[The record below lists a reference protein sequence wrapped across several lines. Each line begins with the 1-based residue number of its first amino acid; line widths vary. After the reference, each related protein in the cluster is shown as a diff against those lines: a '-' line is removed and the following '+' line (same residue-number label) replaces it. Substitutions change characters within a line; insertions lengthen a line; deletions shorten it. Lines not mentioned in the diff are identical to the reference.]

1 MPRATNSGI
10 LSFNVVFKCLGE
22 CPMSAILFQSANVL
36 DVESLQLKTAQDVW
50 VQNGLIKSVMP
61 HQAGATVPAGTQ
73 VIQAQGKTLMPGL
86 IDCHVHVIAAHLNLN
101 ITANQPNV
109 FATLRALP
117 IMKGM
122 LMRGFTT
129 VRDAGGGD
137 WNLAEAT
144 RTDMV
149 EGPRIFAAGRALS
162 QTGGHGDGRPRSD
175 VIEPCGCSSRVGAL
189 ARVVDG
195 VDNVRLAV
203 REEIMKGA
211 NQIKIMASG
220 GVASP
225 NDPIHYLG
233 YSEAEIRAIVDE
245 AEHAGTYVM
254 AHAYTPK
261 AIHRAVDYGVR
272 SIEHG
277 NLIDVSTAQF
287 MADQQAYM
295 VPTLITYEALAN
307 EGASLGLPAVSV
319 AKIETVRSQ
328 GQKALEILAK
338 AGVKMALGTDL
349 LGESH
354 RHQSEELRI
363 RADILGN
370 GAALQQATLNAAE
383 LINMTGQLGVVKAGA
398 IADLLLVDGNPL
410 TDMSCLLGQG
420 DHIQAIMKDGKF
432 YKQS

>member
-1 MPRATNSGI
+1 MPRATNSSI

-36 DVESLQLKTAQDVW
+36 DVESLTLKSNQDVW
-50 VQNGLIKSVMP
+50 VENGLIKSVVL
-61 HQAGATVPAGTQ
+61 HQPDVFIADSTKV
-73 VIQAQGKTLMPGL
+73 VKAQGKTLMPGL

-383 LINMTGQLGVVKAGA
+383 LINMIGQLGVVKAGA

-410 TDMSCLLGQG
+410 NDMSCLLGQG

-432 YKQS
+432 YKHT

>member
-1 MPRATNSGI
+1 MNT
-10 LSFNVVFKCLGE
+10 
-22 CPMSAILFQSANVL
+22 ILFQAANVL
-36 DVESLQLKTAQDVW
+36 DVASLQLKTGQDVW
-50 VQNGLIKSVMP
+50 VENGLIKSVGP
-61 HQAGATVPAGTQ
+61 HQPDVFIASDTKVVKAE
-73 VIQAQGKTLMPGL
+73 GKTLMPGL

-144 RTDMV
+144 RTDMTI
-149 EGPRIFAAGRALS
+149 GPRIFASGRALS

-175 VIEPCGCSSRVGAL
+175 VIEPCSCSSRVGTL

-233 YSEAEIRAIVDE
+233 YSEAEIRAIVEE

-261 AIHRAVDYGVR
+261 AIYRAVAYGVR

-277 NLIDVSTAQF
+277 NLIDEETAQF
-287 MADQQAYM
+287 MAEKNAYM

-307 EGASLGLPAVSV
+307 EGESLGLPAVSV

-338 AGVKMALGTDL
+338 AGVKMALGSDL

-363 RADILGN
+363 RASILGN

-383 LINMTGQLGVVKAGA
+383 LLNMSGQLGVVQPGA
-398 IADLLLVDGNPL
+398 IADLLLVNGNPL
-410 TDMSCLLGQG
+410 ADISCLLGQG
-420 DHIQAIMKDGKF
+420 DHIEVIVKDGKL
-432 YKQS
+432 YKQ

>member
-1 MPRATNSGI
+1 MADT
-10 LSFNVVFKCLGE
+10 E
-22 CPMSAILFQSANVL
+22 HLFDLTLTEEQRITR
-36 DVESLQLKTAQDVW
+36 ES
-50 VQNGLIKSVMP
+50 MRR
-61 HQAGATVPAGTQ
+61 
-73 VIQAQGKTLMPGL
+73 
-86 IDCHVHVIAAHLNLN
+86 
-101 ITANQPNV
+101 
-109 FATLRALP
+109 FA
-117 IMKGM
+117 
-122 LMRGFTT
+122 
-129 VRDAGGGD
+129 
-137 WNLAEAT
+137 
-144 RTDMV
+144 
-149 EGPRIFAAGRALS
+149 
-162 QTGGHGDGRPRSD
+162 
-175 VIEPCGCSSRVGAL
+175 
-189 ARVVDG
+189 
-195 VDNVRLAV
+195 
-203 REEIMKGA
+203 
-211 NQIKIMASG
+211 
-220 GVASP
+220 
-225 NDPIHYLG
+225 
-233 YSEAEIRAIVDE
+233 EAEIRAIVDE

-261 AIHRAVDYGVR
+261 AIYRAVEYGVR

-287 MADQQAYM
+287 MADKQAYM

-420 DHIQAIMKDGKF
+420 EHIQAIMKDGKF
-432 YKQS
+432 YKHI

>member
-1 MPRATNSGI
+1 MNT
-10 LSFNVVFKCLGE
+10 
-22 CPMSAILFQSANVL
+22 ILFQAANVL
-36 DVESLQLKTAQDVW
+36 DVASLQFKTGQDVW
-50 VQNGLIKSVMP
+50 VENGLIKSVGP
-61 HQAGATVPAGTQ
+61 HQPDVFIASDTKVVKAE
-73 VIQAQGKTLMPGL
+73 GKTLMPGL

-109 FATLRALP
+109 FATLRSLP
-117 IMKGM
+117 IMKSM

-144 RTDMV
+144 RTDMTI
-149 EGPRIFAAGRALS
+149 GPRIFASGRALS

-175 VIEPCGCSSRVGAL
+175 VIEPCSCSSRVGTL

-233 YSEAEIRAIVDE
+233 YSEAEIRAIVEE

-261 AIHRAVDYGVR
+261 AIYRAVAYGVR

-277 NLIDVSTAQF
+277 NLIDEETAQF
-287 MADQQAYM
+287 MAEKNAYM

-307 EGASLGLPAVSV
+307 EGESLGLPAVSV

-338 AGVKMALGTDL
+338 AGVKMALGSDL

-363 RADILGN
+363 RASILGN

-383 LINMTGQLGVVKAGA
+383 LLNMSGQLGVVQPGA
-398 IADLLLVDGNPL
+398 IADLLLVNGNPL
-410 TDMSCLLGQG
+410 ADISCLLGQG
-420 DHIQAIMKDGKF
+420 DHIEVIVKDGKL
-432 YKQS
+432 YKQ

>member
-1 MPRATNSGI
+1 MNT
-10 LSFNVVFKCLGE
+10 
-22 CPMSAILFQSANVL
+22 ILFQTANVL
-36 DVESLQLKTAQDVW
+36 DVASLQFKTGQDVW
-50 VQNGLIKSVMP
+50 VENGLIKSVGP
-61 HQAGATVPAGTQ
+61 HQPDVFIASDTKVVKAE
-73 VIQAQGKTLMPGL
+73 GKTLMPGL

-144 RTDMV
+144 RTDMTI
-149 EGPRIFAAGRALS
+149 GPRIFASGRALS

-175 VIEPCGCSSRVGAL
+175 VIEPCSCSSRVGTL

-233 YSEAEIRAIVDE
+233 YSEAEIRAIVEE

-261 AIHRAVDYGVR
+261 AIYRAVAYGVR

-277 NLIDVSTAQF
+277 NLIDEETAQF
-287 MADQQAYM
+287 MAEKNAYM

-307 EGASLGLPAVSV
+307 EGESLGLPAVSV

-338 AGVKMALGTDL
+338 AGVKMALGSDL

-363 RADILGN
+363 RASILGN

-383 LINMTGQLGVVKAGA
+383 LLNMSGQLGVVQPGA
-398 IADLLLVDGNPL
+398 IADLLLVNGNPL
-410 TDMSCLLGQG
+410 ADISCLLGQG
-420 DHIQAIMKDGKF
+420 DHIEVIVKDGKL
-432 YKQS
+432 YKQ

>member
-22 CPMSAILFQSANVL
+22 CPMSTILFQSANVL
-36 DVESLQLKTAQDVW
+36 DVASLAVIANQDVW
-50 VQNGLIKSVMP
+50 VENGLIKSVVP
-61 HQAGATVPAGTQ
+61 HQADVFIADSTKV
-73 VIQAQGKTLMPGL
+73 VKAQGKTLMPGL

-162 QTGGHGDGRPRSD
+162 QTGGHGDG
-175 VIEPCGCSSRVGAL
+175 
-189 ARVVDG
+189 
-195 VDNVRLAV
+195 
-203 REEIMKGA
+203 EEIMKSA

-233 YSEAEIRAIVDE
+233 YSEAEIRAIVEE

-254 AHAYTPK
+254 AHAYTSK

-287 MADQQAYM
+287 MADKQAFM

-370 GAALQQATLNAAE
+370 GAALQQATLHAAE
-383 LINMTGQLGVVKAGA
+383 LINMSGQLGVVKAGA

-410 TDMSCLLGQG
+410 TDITCLLGQG

-432 YKQS
+432 YKHT

>member
-1 MPRATNSGI
+1 MNT
-10 LSFNVVFKCLGE
+10 
-22 CPMSAILFQSANVL
+22 ILFQAANVL
-36 DVESLQLKTAQDVW
+36 DVASLQLKTGQDVW
-50 VQNGLIKSVMP
+50 VENGLIKSVGP
-61 HQAGATVPAGTQ
+61 HQPDVFIASDTKVVKAE
-73 VIQAQGKTLMPGL
+73 GKTLMPGL

-144 RTDMV
+144 RTDMTI
-149 EGPRIFAAGRALS
+149 GPRIFASGRALS

-175 VIEPCGCSSRVGAL
+175 VIEPCSCSSRVGTL

-233 YSEAEIRAIVDE
+233 YSEAEIRAIVEE

-261 AIHRAVDYGVR
+261 AIYRAVAYGVR

-277 NLIDVSTAQF
+277 NLIDEETAQF
-287 MADQQAYM
+287 MAEKNAYM

-338 AGVKMALGTDL
+338 AGVKMALGSDL

-363 RADILGN
+363 RASILGN

-383 LINMTGQLGVVKAGA
+383 LLNMSGQLGVVQPGA
-398 IADLLLVDGNPL
+398 IADLLLVNGNPL
-410 TDMSCLLGQG
+410 ADISCLLGQG
-420 DHIQAIMKDGKF
+420 DHIEVIVKDGKL
-432 YKQS
+432 YKQ

>member
-1 MPRATNSGI
+1 
-10 LSFNVVFKCLGE
+10 
-22 CPMSAILFQSANVL
+22 MSAILFQSANVL

-225 NDPIHYLG
+225 NDPIHFLG
-233 YSEAEIRAIVDE
+233 YSEGEIRAIVDE

-261 AIHRAVDYGVR
+261 SIYRAVDFGVR

-287 MADQQAYM
+287 MADKQAYM

-383 LINMTGQLGVVKAGA
+383 LINMSGQLGVVKAGA

-410 TDMSCLLGQG
+410 ADMSCLLGQG
-420 DHIQAIMKDGKF
+420 EHIQAIMKDGKL
-432 YKQS
+432 YKQT

>member
-1 MPRATNSGI
+1 MNT
-10 LSFNVVFKCLGE
+10 
-22 CPMSAILFQSANVL
+22 ILFQAANVL
-36 DVESLQLKTAQDVW
+36 DVASLQFKTGQDVW
-50 VQNGLIKSVMP
+50 VENGLIKSVGP
-61 HQAGATVPAGTQ
+61 HQPDVFIASDTKVVKAE
-73 VIQAQGKTLMPGL
+73 GKTLMPGL

-144 RTDMV
+144 RTDMTI
-149 EGPRIFAAGRALS
+149 GPRIFASGRALS

-175 VIEPCGCSSRVGAL
+175 VIEPCSCSSRVGTL

-233 YSEAEIRAIVDE
+233 YSEAEIRAIVEE

-261 AIHRAVDYGVR
+261 AIYRAVAYGVR

-277 NLIDVSTAQF
+277 NLIDEETAQF
-287 MADQQAYM
+287 MAEKNAYM

-338 AGVKMALGTDL
+338 AGVKMALGSDL

-363 RADILGN
+363 RASILGI

-383 LINMTGQLGVVKAGA
+383 LLNMSGQLGVVQPGA
-398 IADLLLVDGNPL
+398 IADLLLVNGNPL
-410 TDMSCLLGQG
+410 ADISCLLGQG
-420 DHIQAIMKDGKF
+420 DHIEVIVKDGKL
-432 YKQS
+432 YKQ

>member
-1 MPRATNSGI
+1 
-10 LSFNVVFKCLGE
+10 
-22 CPMSAILFQSANVL
+22 MSAILFQSANVL

-225 NDPIHYLG
+225 NDPIHFLG
-233 YSEAEIRAIVDE
+233 YSEGEIRAIVDE

-261 AIHRAVDYGVR
+261 SIYRAVDFGVR

-287 MADQQAYM
+287 MADKQAYM

-383 LINMTGQLGVVKAGA
+383 LINMSGQLGVVKAGA

-410 TDMSCLLGQG
+410 ADMSCLLGQG
-420 DHIQAIMKDGKF
+420 EHIQAIMKDGKL
-432 YKQS
+432 YKQA

>member
-36 DVESLQLKTAQDVW
+36 DVESLTLKSNQDVW
-50 VQNGLIKSVMP
+50 VENGLIKSVVL
-61 HQAGATVPAGTQ
+61 HQPDVFIADSTKV
-73 VIQAQGKTLMPGL
+73 VKAQGKTLMPGL

-225 NDPIHYLG
+225 NDPIHFLG

-370 GAALQQATLNAAE
+370 GAALQQATINAAE

-410 TDMSCLLGQG
+410 NDMSCLLGQG

-432 YKQS
+432 YKHT

>member
-1 MPRATNSGI
+1 MNT
-10 LSFNVVFKCLGE
+10 
-22 CPMSAILFQSANVL
+22 ILFQAANVL
-36 DVESLQLKTAQDVW
+36 DVASLQLKTGQDVW
-50 VQNGLIKSVMP
+50 VENGLIKSVGP
-61 HQAGATVPAGTQ
+61 HQPDAFIASDTKVVKAE
-73 VIQAQGKTLMPGL
+73 GKTLMPGL

-144 RTDMV
+144 RTDMTI
-149 EGPRIFAAGRALS
+149 GPRIFASGRALS

-175 VIEPCGCSSRVGAL
+175 VIEPCSCSSRVGTL

-233 YSEAEIRAIVDE
+233 YSEAEIRAIVEE

-261 AIHRAVDYGVR
+261 AIYRAVAYGVR

-277 NLIDVSTAQF
+277 NLIDEETAQF
-287 MADQQAYM
+287 MAEKNAYM

-307 EGASLGLPAVSV
+307 EGESLGLPAVSV

-338 AGVKMALGTDL
+338 AGVKMALGSDL

-363 RADILGN
+363 RASILGN

-383 LINMTGQLGVVKAGA
+383 LLNMSGQLGVVQPGA
-398 IADLLLVDGNPL
+398 IADLLLVNGNPL
-410 TDMSCLLGQG
+410 ADISCLLGQG
-420 DHIQAIMKDGKF
+420 DHIEVIVKDGKL
-432 YKQS
+432 YKQ

>member
-1 MPRATNSGI
+1 MN
-10 LSFNVVFKCLGE
+10 
-22 CPMSAILFQSANVL
+22 AILFQSANVL
-36 DVESLQLKTAQDVW
+36 DVASLQFKTGQDVW
-50 VQNGLIKSVMP
+50 VENGLIKSVGP
-61 HQAGATVPAGTQ
+61 HQPDVFIASDTKVVKAE
-73 VIQAQGKTLMPGL
+73 GKTLMPGL

-144 RTDMV
+144 RTDMTI
-149 EGPRIFAAGRALS
+149 GPRIFASGRALS

-175 VIEPCGCSSRVGAL
+175 VIEPCSCSSRVGTL

-233 YSEAEIRAIVDE
+233 YSEAEIRAIVEE

-261 AIHRAVDYGVR
+261 AIYRAVAYGVR

-277 NLIDVSTAQF
+277 NLIDEETAQF
-287 MADQQAYM
+287 MAEKNAYM

-338 AGVKMALGTDL
+338 AGVKMALGSDL

-363 RADILGN
+363 RASILGN

-383 LINMTGQLGVVKAGA
+383 LLNMSGQLGVVQPGA
-398 IADLLLVDGNPL
+398 IADLLLVNGNPL
-410 TDMSCLLGQG
+410 ADISCLLGQG
-420 DHIQAIMKDGKF
+420 DHIEVIVKDGKL
-432 YKQS
+432 YKQ

>member
-1 MPRATNSGI
+1 MNT
-10 LSFNVVFKCLGE
+10 
-22 CPMSAILFQSANVL
+22 ILFQAANVL
-36 DVESLQLKTAQDVW
+36 DVASLQFKTGQDVW
-50 VQNGLIKSVMP
+50 VENGLIKSVGP
-61 HQAGATVPAGTQ
+61 HQPDVFIASDTKVVKAE
-73 VIQAQGKTLMPGL
+73 GKTLMPGL

-144 RTDMV
+144 RTDMTI
-149 EGPRIFAAGRALS
+149 GPRIFASGRALS

-175 VIEPCGCSSRVGAL
+175 VIEPCSCSSRVGTL

-233 YSEAEIRAIVDE
+233 YSEVEIRAIVEE

-261 AIHRAVDYGVR
+261 AIYRAVAYGVR

-277 NLIDVSTAQF
+277 NLIDEETAQF
-287 MADQQAYM
+287 MAEKNAYM

-338 AGVKMALGTDL
+338 AGVKMALGSDL

-363 RADILGN
+363 RASILGN

-383 LINMTGQLGVVKAGA
+383 LLNMSGQLGVVQPGA
-398 IADLLLVDGNPL
+398 IADLLLVNGNPL
-410 TDMSCLLGQG
+410 ADISCLLGQG
-420 DHIQAIMKDGKF
+420 DHIEVIVKDGKL
-432 YKQS
+432 YKQ

>member
-1 MPRATNSGI
+1 MNT
-10 LSFNVVFKCLGE
+10 
-22 CPMSAILFQSANVL
+22 ILFQAANVL
-36 DVESLQLKTAQDVW
+36 DVASLQFKTGQDVW
-50 VQNGLIKSVMP
+50 VENGLIKSVGP
-61 HQAGATVPAGTQ
+61 HQPDVFIASDTKVVKAE
-73 VIQAQGKTLMPGL
+73 GKTLMPGL

-144 RTDMV
+144 RTDMTI
-149 EGPRIFAAGRALS
+149 GPRIFASGRALS

-175 VIEPCGCSSRVGAL
+175 VIEPCSCSSRVGTL

-211 NQIKIMASG
+211 DQIKIMASG

-233 YSEAEIRAIVDE
+233 YSEAEIRAIVEE

-261 AIHRAVDYGVR
+261 AIYRAVAYGVR

-277 NLIDVSTAQF
+277 NLIDEETAQF
-287 MADQQAYM
+287 MAEKNAYM

-307 EGASLGLPAVSV
+307 EGESLGLPAVSV

-338 AGVKMALGTDL
+338 AGVKMALGSDL

-363 RADILGN
+363 RASILGN

-383 LINMTGQLGVVKAGA
+383 LLNMSGQLGVVQPGA
-398 IADLLLVDGNPL
+398 IADLLLVNGNPL
-410 TDMSCLLGQG
+410 ADISCLLGQG
-420 DHIQAIMKDGKF
+420 DHIEVIVKDGKL
-432 YKQS
+432 YKQ

>member
-1 MPRATNSGI
+1 M
-10 LSFNVVFKCLGE
+10 
-22 CPMSAILFQSANVL
+22 
-36 DVESLQLKTAQDVW
+36 
-50 VQNGLIKSVMP
+50 
-61 HQAGATVPAGTQ
+61 
-73 VIQAQGKTLMPGL
+73 
-86 IDCHVHVIAAHLNLN
+86 
-101 ITANQPNV
+101 
-109 FATLRALP
+109 
-117 IMKGM
+117 
-122 LMRGFTT
+122 
-129 VRDAGGGD
+129 
-137 WNLAEAT
+137 
-144 RTDMV
+144 
-149 EGPRIFAAGRALS
+149 
-162 QTGGHGDGRPRSD
+162 
-175 VIEPCGCSSRVGAL
+175 GAL

-277 NLIDVSTAQF
+277 NLSDVSTAQF
-287 MADQQAYM
+287 MADKQAYM

-420 DHIQAIMKDGKF
+420 DRIQAIMKDGKL

>member
-1 MPRATNSGI
+1 MPSETNKGI
-10 LSFNVVFKCLGE
+10 LSFNVVFECLGE

-36 DVESLQLKTAQDVW
+36 DVESLTLKSNQDVW
-50 VQNGLIKSVMP
+50 VENGLIKSVVP
-61 HQAGATVPAGTQ
+61 HQPDVFIADNTKVVKAH
-73 VIQAQGKTLMPGL
+73 GKTLMPGL

-261 AIHRAVDYGVR
+261 AIYRAVDYGVR

-277 NLIDVSTAQF
+277 NLIDESTAQF
-287 MADQQAYM
+287 MADKQAYM

-363 RADILGN
+363 RAGILGN
-370 GAALQQATLNAAE
+370 GAALQQATVNAAE
-383 LINMTGQLGVVKAGA
+383 LLNMSGQLGVVKAGA

-410 TDMSCLLGQG
+410 NDMSCLLGQG
-420 DHIQAIMKDGKF
+420 DHIQVIMKDGKF
-432 YKQS
+432 YKHP

>member
-1 MPRATNSGI
+1 MNT
-10 LSFNVVFKCLGE
+10 
-22 CPMSAILFQSANVL
+22 ILFQAANVL
-36 DVESLQLKTAQDVW
+36 DVASLQFKTGQDVW
-50 VQNGLIKSVMP
+50 VENGLIKSVGP
-61 HQAGATVPAGTQ
+61 HQPDVFIASDTKVVKAE
-73 VIQAQGKTLMPGL
+73 GKTLMPGL

-137 WNLAEAT
+137 WNLSEAT
-144 RTDMV
+144 RTDMTI
-149 EGPRIFAAGRALS
+149 GPRIFASGRALS

-175 VIEPCGCSSRVGAL
+175 VIEPCSCSSRVGAL

-233 YSEAEIRAIVDE
+233 YSEAEIRAIVEE

-261 AIHRAVDYGVR
+261 AIYRAVAYGVR

-277 NLIDVSTAQF
+277 NLIDEETAQF
-287 MADQQAYM
+287 MAERNAYM

-338 AGVKMALGTDL
+338 AGVKMALGSDL

-363 RADILGN
+363 RASILGN

-383 LINMTGQLGVVKAGA
+383 LLNMSGQLGVVQPGA
-398 IADLLLVDGNPL
+398 IADLLLVNGNPL
-410 TDMSCLLGQG
+410 ADISCLLGQG
-420 DHIQAIMKDGKF
+420 DHIEVIVKDGKL
-432 YKQS
+432 YKQ

>member
-36 DVESLQLKTAQDVW
+36 DVESLTLKSNQDVW
-50 VQNGLIKSVMP
+50 VENGLIKSVVL
-61 HQAGATVPAGTQ
+61 HQPDVFIADSTKV
-73 VIQAQGKTLMPGL
+73 VKAQGKTLMPGL

-370 GAALQQATLNAAE
+370 GAALQQATLNAAD

-410 TDMSCLLGQG
+410 NDMSCLLGQG

-432 YKQS
+432 YKHT

>member
-1 MPRATNSGI
+1 
-10 LSFNVVFKCLGE
+10 
-22 CPMSAILFQSANVL
+22 
-36 DVESLQLKTAQDVW
+36 
-50 VQNGLIKSVMP
+50 
-61 HQAGATVPAGTQ
+61 
-73 VIQAQGKTLMPGL
+73 
-86 IDCHVHVIAAHLNLN
+86 VHVIASHLNLTYN
-101 ITANQPNV
+101 SQQPNV
-109 FATLRALP
+109 FATLRAIP

-129 VRDAGGGD
+129 VRDAGGAD

-144 RTDMV
+144 RTDLV

-175 VIEPCGCSSRVGAL
+175 ELETCACSTRVGAL

-233 YSEAEIRAIVDE
+233 YSEGEIRAIVDE

-261 AIHRAVDYGVR
+261 AIHRAVDFGVR

-277 NLIDVSTAQF
+277 NLIDADTCAF
-287 MADQQAYM
+287 MADHGAFM

-354 RHQSEELRI
+354 RHQSDELRI
-363 RADILGN
+363 RAGILGA
-370 GAALQQATLNAAE
+370 GATLQQATVNAAE
-383 LINMTGQLGVVKAGA
+383 LLNMPGQLGVIKPGA
-398 IADLLLVDGNPL
+398 KADLLLVQGNPL
-410 TDMSCLLGQG
+410 ADISCLLGQG
-420 DHIQAIMKDGKF
+420 ENILSIMKDGKF
-432 YKQS
+432 YKQGLPA

>member
-1 MPRATNSGI
+1 MNT
-10 LSFNVVFKCLGE
+10 
-22 CPMSAILFQSANVL
+22 ILFQAANVL
-36 DVESLQLKTAQDVW
+36 DVASLQFKTGQDVW
-50 VQNGLIKSVMP
+50 VENGLIKSVGP
-61 HQAGATVPAGTQ
+61 HQPDVFIASDTKVVKAE
-73 VIQAQGKTLMPGL
+73 GKTLMPGL

-144 RTDMV
+144 RTDMTI
-149 EGPRIFAAGRALS
+149 GPRIFASGRALS

-175 VIEPCGCSSRVGAL
+175 VIEPCSCSSRVGTL

-233 YSEAEIRAIVDE
+233 YSEAEIRAIVEE

-254 AHAYTPK
+254 AHEYTPK
-261 AIHRAVDYGVR
+261 AIYRAVAYGVR

-277 NLIDVSTAQF
+277 NLIDEETAQF
-287 MADQQAYM
+287 MAERNAYM

-338 AGVKMALGTDL
+338 AGVKMALGSDL

-363 RADILGN
+363 RASILGN

-383 LINMTGQLGVVKAGA
+383 LLNMSGQLGVVQPGA
-398 IADLLLVDGNPL
+398 IADLLLVNGNPL
-410 TDMSCLLGQG
+410 ADISCLLGQG
-420 DHIQAIMKDGKF
+420 DHIEVIVKDGKL
-432 YKQS
+432 YKQ

>member
-1 MPRATNSGI
+1 MLT
-10 LSFNVVFKCLGE
+10 
-22 CPMSAILFQSANVL
+22 ILFQAANVL
-36 DVESLQLKTAQDVW
+36 DVASLHFKIGQDVW
-50 VQNGLIKSVMP
+50 VENGLIKSVGP
-61 HQAGATVPAGTQ
+61 HQPDVFIASDTKVVKAE
-73 VIQAQGKTLMPGL
+73 GKTLMPGL

-144 RTDMV
+144 RTDMTI
-149 EGPRIFAAGRALS
+149 GPRIFASGRALS

-175 VIEPCGCSSRVGAL
+175 VIEPCSCSSRVGTL

-233 YSEAEIRAIVDE
+233 YSEAEIRAIVEE

-261 AIHRAVDYGVR
+261 AIYRAVAYGVR

-277 NLIDVSTAQF
+277 NLIDEETAQF
-287 MADQQAYM
+287 MAEKNAYM

-338 AGVKMALGTDL
+338 AGVKMALGSDL

-363 RADILGN
+363 RASILGN

-383 LINMTGQLGVVKAGA
+383 LLNMSGQLGVVQPGA
-398 IADLLLVDGNPL
+398 IADLLLVNGNPL
-410 TDMSCLLGQG
+410 ADISCLLGQG
-420 DHIQAIMKDGKF
+420 DHIEVIVKDGKL
-432 YKQS
+432 YKQ

>member
-1 MPRATNSGI
+1 LLIRSGR
-10 LSFNVVFKCLGE
+10 
-22 CPMSAILFQSANVL
+22 VL
-36 DVESLQLKTAQDVW
+36 DVQTLRYLPDTSLLIRDGRIEAMGPQLP
-50 VQNGLIKSVMP
+50 LP
-61 HQAGATVPAGTQ
+61 EGATVMDAR
-73 VIQAQGKTLMPGL
+73 GKTVMPGL
-86 IDCHVHVIAAHLNLN
+86 IDCHVHVVASRLNLGEV
-101 ITANQPNV
+101 QRMPNV
-109 FATLRALP
+109 LATLASLP
-117 IMKGM
+117 ILQGM

-233 YSEAEIRAIVDE
+233 YSEAEIRAIVEE

-254 AHAYTPK
+254 AHAYTSK

-287 MADQQAYM
+287 MADKQAFM

-370 GAALQQATLNAAE
+370 GAALQQATLHAAE
-383 LINMTGQLGVVKAGA
+383 LINMSGQLGVVKAGA

-432 YKQS
+432 YKHT

>member
-1 MPRATNSGI
+1 MNT
-10 LSFNVVFKCLGE
+10 
-22 CPMSAILFQSANVL
+22 ILFQAANVL
-36 DVESLQLKTAQDVW
+36 DVASLQFKIGQDVW
-50 VQNGLIKSVMP
+50 VENGLIKSVGP
-61 HQAGATVPAGTQ
+61 HQPDVFIASDTKVVKAE
-73 VIQAQGKTLMPGL
+73 GKTLMPGL

-144 RTDMV
+144 RTDMTI
-149 EGPRIFAAGRALS
+149 GPRIFASGRALS

-175 VIEPCGCSSRVGAL
+175 VIEPCSCSSRVGAL

-233 YSEAEIRAIVDE
+233 YSEAEIRAIVEE

-261 AIHRAVDYGVR
+261 AIYRAVAYGVR

-277 NLIDVSTAQF
+277 NLIDEETAQF
-287 MADQQAYM
+287 MAERNAYM

-338 AGVKMALGTDL
+338 AGVKMALGSDL

-363 RADILGN
+363 RASILGN

-383 LINMTGQLGVVKAGA
+383 LLNMSGQLGVVQPGA
-398 IADLLLVDGNPL
+398 IADLLLVNGNPL
-410 TDMSCLLGQG
+410 ADISCLLGQG
-420 DHIQAIMKDGKF
+420 DHIEVIVKDGKL
-432 YKQS
+432 YKQ

>member
-1 MPRATNSGI
+1 MKT
-10 LSFNVVFKCLGE
+10 F
-22 CPMSAILFQSANVL
+22 LFQSANVL
-36 DVESLQLKTAQDVW
+36 DVETLQLNSKQDVW
-50 VQNGLIKSVMP
+50 VENGLIKSVTP
-61 HQAGATVPAGTQ
+61 HQPDVFIPDSTTV
-73 VIQAQGKTLMPGL
+73 VKAQGKTLMPGL

-149 EGPRIFAAGRALS
+149 EGPRIFASGRALS

-195 VDNVRLAV
+195 IDNVRLAV

-233 YSEAEIRAIVDE
+233 YSEGEIRAIVDE

-254 AHAYTPK
+254 AHAYTSK
-261 AIHRAVDYGVR
+261 AIYRAVDYGVR

-287 MADQQAYM
+287 MAEKNAYM

-363 RADILGN
+363 RAGILGN
-370 GAALQQATLNAAE
+370 GAALQQATVNAAE
-383 LINMTGQLGVVKAGA
+383 LLNMSGQLGVVKAGA

-410 TDMSCLLGQG
+410 NDMSCLLGQG
-420 DHIQAIMKDGKF
+420 DHIQTIMKDGKM
-432 YKQS
+432 YKHT

>member
-1 MPRATNSGI
+1 MNT
-10 LSFNVVFKCLGE
+10 
-22 CPMSAILFQSANVL
+22 ILFQAANVL
-36 DVESLQLKTAQDVW
+36 DVASLQFKTGQDVW
-50 VQNGLIKSVMP
+50 VENGLIKSVGP
-61 HQAGATVPAGTQ
+61 HQPDVFIASDTKVVKAE
-73 VIQAQGKTLMPGL
+73 GKTLMPGL

-144 RTDMV
+144 RTDMTI
-149 EGPRIFAAGRALS
+149 GPRIFASGRALS

-175 VIEPCGCSSRVGAL
+175 VIEPCSCSSRVGTL

-233 YSEAEIRAIVDE
+233 YSEAEIRAIVEE

-261 AIHRAVDYGVR
+261 AIYRAVAYGVR

-277 NLIDVSTAQF
+277 NLIDEETAQF
-287 MADQQAYM
+287 MAERNAYM

-338 AGVKMALGTDL
+338 AGVKMALGSDL

-363 RADILGN
+363 RASILGN

-383 LINMTGQLGVVKAGA
+383 LLNMSGQLGVVQPGA
-398 IADLLLVDGNPL
+398 IADLLLVNGNPL
-410 TDMSCLLGQG
+410 ADISCLLGQG
-420 DHIQAIMKDGKF
+420 DHIEVIVKDGKL
-432 YKQS
+432 YKQ

>member
-1 MPRATNSGI
+1 
-10 LSFNVVFKCLGE
+10 
-22 CPMSAILFQSANVL
+22 MSAILFQSANVL
-36 DVESLQLKTAQDVW
+36 DVESLQLQKNQDVW
-50 VQNGLIKSVMP
+50 VDNGLIKSIVP
-61 HQAGATVPAGTQ
+61 HQPDVFIADSTQ
-73 VIQAQGKTLMPGL
+73 VVKAQGKTLMPGL

-225 NDPIHYLG
+225 NDPIHFLG
-233 YSEAEIRAIVDE
+233 YSEGEIRAIVDE

-261 AIHRAVDYGVR
+261 SIYRAVDYGVR

-287 MADQQAYM
+287 MADKKAYM

-338 AGVKMALGTDL
+338 AGVTMALGTDL

-370 GAALQQATLNAAE
+370 GAALQQATLNAAA
-383 LINMTGQLGVVKAGA
+383 LINMPGQLGVVKVGA

-410 TDMSCLLGQG
+410 TDMTCLLGQG
-420 DHIQAIMKDGKF
+420 DHIEAIMKDGKF
-432 YKQS
+432 YKQA

>member
-1 MPRATNSGI
+1 MNT
-10 LSFNVVFKCLGE
+10 
-22 CPMSAILFQSANVL
+22 ILFQAANVL
-36 DVESLQLKTAQDVW
+36 DVASLQFKTGQDVW
-50 VQNGLIKSVMP
+50 VENGLIKSVGP
-61 HQAGATVPAGTQ
+61 HQPDVFIASDTKVVKAE
-73 VIQAQGKTLMPGL
+73 GKTLMPGL

-144 RTDMV
+144 RTDMTI
-149 EGPRIFAAGRALS
+149 GPRIFASGRALS

-175 VIEPCGCSSRVGAL
+175 VIEPCSCSSRVGTL

-233 YSEAEIRAIVDE
+233 YSEAEIRAIVEE

-261 AIHRAVDYGVR
+261 AIYRAVAYGVR

-277 NLIDVSTAQF
+277 NLIDEETAQF
-287 MADQQAYM
+287 MAEKDAYM

-307 EGASLGLPAVSV
+307 EGESLGLPAVSV

-338 AGVKMALGTDL
+338 AGVKMALGSDL

-363 RADILGN
+363 RASILGN

-383 LINMTGQLGVVKAGA
+383 LLNMSGQLGVVQPGA
-398 IADLLLVDGNPL
+398 IADLLLVNGNPL
-410 TDMSCLLGQG
+410 ADISCLLGQG
-420 DHIQAIMKDGKF
+420 DHIEVIVKDGKL
-432 YKQS
+432 YKQ

>member
-1 MPRATNSGI
+1 MNT
-10 LSFNVVFKCLGE
+10 
-22 CPMSAILFQSANVL
+22 ILFQAANVL
-36 DVESLQLKTAQDVW
+36 DVASLQLKTGQDVW
-50 VQNGLIKSVMP
+50 VENGLIKSVGP
-61 HQAGATVPAGTQ
+61 HQPDGFIASGTK
-73 VIQAQGKTLMPGL
+73 VVKAEGKTLMPGL

-144 RTDMV
+144 RTDMTI
-149 EGPRIFAAGRALS
+149 GPRIFAAGRALS

-175 VIEPCGCSSRVGAL
+175 VIEPCSCSSRVGTL

-233 YSEAEIRAIVDE
+233 YSEAEIRAIVEE

-261 AIHRAVDYGVR
+261 AIYRAVAYGVR

-277 NLIDVSTAQF
+277 NLIDEETAQF
-287 MADQQAYM
+287 MAERNAYM

-338 AGVKMALGTDL
+338 AGVKMALGSDL

-354 RHQSEELRI
+354 RHQSEELRL
-363 RADILGN
+363 RASILGN

-383 LINMTGQLGVVKAGA
+383 LLNMSGQLGVVQPGA
-398 IADLLLVDGNPL
+398 IADLLLVNGNPL
-410 TDMSCLLGQG
+410 ADISCLLGQG
-420 DHIQAIMKDGKF
+420 DHIEVIVKDGKL
-432 YKQS
+432 YKQ

>member
-1 MPRATNSGI
+1 MNT
-10 LSFNVVFKCLGE
+10 
-22 CPMSAILFQSANVL
+22 ILFQAANVL
-36 DVESLQLKTAQDVW
+36 DVASLQFKTGQDVW
-50 VQNGLIKSVMP
+50 VENGLIKSVGP
-61 HQAGATVPAGTQ
+61 HQPDVFIASDTKVVKAE
-73 VIQAQGKTLMPGL
+73 GKTLMPGL

-144 RTDMV
+144 RTDMTI
-149 EGPRIFAAGRALS
+149 GPRIFASGRALS

-175 VIEPCGCSSRVGAL
+175 VIEPCSCSSRVGTL

-233 YSEAEIRAIVDE
+233 YSEAEIRAIVEE
-245 AEHAGTYVM
+245 ADHAGTYVM

-261 AIHRAVDYGVR
+261 AIYRAVAYGVR

-277 NLIDVSTAQF
+277 NLIDEETAQF
-287 MADQQAYM
+287 MAEKNAYM

-338 AGVKMALGTDL
+338 AGVKMALGSDL

-363 RADILGN
+363 RASILGN

-383 LINMTGQLGVVKAGA
+383 LLNMSGQLGVVQPGA
-398 IADLLLVDGNPL
+398 IADLLLVNGNPL
-410 TDMSCLLGQG
+410 ADISCLLGQG
-420 DHIQAIMKDGKF
+420 DHIEVIVKDGKL
-432 YKQS
+432 YKQ